1 MKKIFHQFWQNFI
14 ISQYKKLPLSDEKKS
29 LIISEFKYLQID
41 SLMLETKII
50 KYQKKKQGGSLTG
63 KFMRILEFC
72 HIKGFP
78 SVTSKL
84 ISCKS
89 KEQISFNVHNSLIN

>member
-1 MKKIFHQFWQNFI
+1 MKKIFQQFWQNFI
-14 ISQYKKLPLSDEKKS
+14 ITQYKKLPLSDEKKS
-29 LIISEFKYLQID
+29 VIISEFKHLQID

-63 KFMRILEFC
+63 KFMRILEFY

-78 SVTSKL
+78 TVTSEL
-84 ISCKS
+84 INCKS